1 MTVEQSGDNAVITA
15 IDANGT
21 TTATVSAG
29 GSYRAGAGI
38 DITDGV
44 ISATDAID
52 IDLSGYATET
62 YVNNMISEIETQ
74 IINPYVAGDGIAIGS
89 DNNEIS
95 VDKTVVATKTDLAA
109 KQDILTAG
117 ENIRIENNV
126 ISAVGGGEGHT
137 YTAGAGI
144 DITNDEISVD
154 NTVALKSELFSGDYN
169 DLTNKPTIPD
179 ISGLA
184 TTDALTSGLATKQ
197 NTLTAGANI
206 TIENNVISSTASG
219 GTTYTAGDNIDIT
232 NDVISVPDLE
242 FTEPSQITGV
252 DSKVKINGTEIYAGL
267 EAQGNEV
274 GYFKINP
281 EEGGLFSGSTFYN
294 KGIDMKP
301 NGFTFKDTANDKEV
315 TFAPTEDY
323 AGFAINGDKIAVAD
337 DLASK
342 QDVLTAGTGIDITGN
357 VISATG
363 GSGASYTAGEGIVI
377 ENNVISTSEKP
388 VRIINVA
395 YPNVLNAASDE
406 DKEYI
411 YNACINGLG
420 EYPFKV
426 YGTTEKS

>member
-109 KQDILTAG
+109 KQDTLTAG
-117 ENIRIENNV
+117 ENIKIENNV
-126 ISAVGGGEGHT
+126 ISAVGRGEGHT

-154 NTVALKSELFSGDYN
+154 NTVALKTDIPDVSGFVEAEDLATVATSGSYTDLSNTPTIPTIPTNVSAFTNDAGYITSYTETDPVFTASPAYGITTEDIDTWDNKSDFSGDYD
-169 DLTNKPTIPD
+169 DLTNKPD
-179 ISGLA
+179 LSGFA
-184 TTDALTSGLATKQ
+184 TTSALTAGLATKQ
-197 NTLTAGANI
+197 
-206 TIENNVISSTASG
+206 
-219 GTTYTAGDNIDIT
+219 DI
-232 NDVISVPDLE
+232 
-242 FTEPSQITGV
+242 
-252 DSKVKINGTEIYAGL
+252 
-267 EAQGNEV
+267 
-274 GYFKINP
+274 
-281 EEGGLFSGSTFYN
+281 
-294 KGIDMKP
+294 
-301 NGFTFKDTANDKEV
+301 
-315 TFAPTEDY
+315 
-323 AGFAINGDKIAVAD
+323 
-337 DLASK
+337 
-342 QDVLTAGTGIDITGN
+342 LTAGTGIDITGN

-363 GSGASYTAGEGIVI
+363 GGGGSSYT
-377 ENNVISTSEKP
+377 
-388 VRIINVA
+388 
-395 YPNVLNAASDE
+395 
-406 DKEYI
+406 
-411 YNACINGLG
+411 
-420 EYPFKV
+420 
-426 YGTTEKS
+426 

>member
-109 KQDILTAG
+109 KQDTLTAG

-154 NTVALKSELFSGDYN
+154 NTVALKTDIPDVSGFVEASDLAAVATSGSYTDLSNTPTIPTIPTNVSAFTNDAGYITSYTETDPVFTASPAYGITTEDIDTWNNKSDFSGDYN

-184 TTDALTSGLATKQ
+184 TTDALTSGLAAKQ
-197 NTLTAGANI
+197 DTLTAGTNI
-206 TIENNVISSTASG
+206 TIENNVISATSGG
-219 GTTYTAGDNIDIT
+219 GTTSRIIMYKGNVDDYTADEKAYLLNMY
-232 NDVISVPDLE
+232 NDPEAYPCIIQQPSTSVYPNLKYNFLGKD
-242 FTEPSQITGV
+242 
-252 DSKVKINGTEIYAGL
+252 KNGRAI
-267 EAQGNEV
+267 V
-274 GYFKINP
+274 F
-281 EEGGLFSGSTFYN
+281 F
-294 KGIDMKP
+294 
-301 NGFTFKDTANDKEV
+301 AN
-315 TFAPTEDY
+315 TP
-323 AGFAINGDKIAVAD
+323 
-337 DLASK
+337 
-342 QDVLTAGTGIDITGN
+342 
-357 VISATG
+357 
-363 GSGASYTAGEGIVI
+363 GASYS
-377 ENNVISTSEKP
+377 NTS
-388 VRIINVA
+388 V
-395 YPNVLNAASDE
+395 SDRTQ
-406 DKEYI
+406 YI
-411 YNACINGLG
+411 TYA
-420 EYPFKV
+420 
-426 YGTTEKS
+426 